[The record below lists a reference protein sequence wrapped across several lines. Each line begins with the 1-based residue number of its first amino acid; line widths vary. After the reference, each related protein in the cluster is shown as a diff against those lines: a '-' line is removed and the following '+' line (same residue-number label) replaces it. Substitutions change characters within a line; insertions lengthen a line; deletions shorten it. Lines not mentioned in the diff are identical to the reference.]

1 MKYLFEYLEPLQA
14 VYGGKINNAVD
25 FVTDK
30 QLLDEKL
37 WQKFA
42 KQFEIRLDSF
52 DKGWRGEY
60 WGKMM
65 RGACLTYMYLGS
77 EELYKTLVYAVNELL
92 KYQDE
97 LGRISTYSKETEFN
111 GWDTWC
117 RKYVLTGLQHF
128 YKICKDSMLK
138 ERVLSAMINS
148 ANYVCEKVG
157 ENKIDICKTSG
168 NWFGVNSA
176 SILEPFVELY
186 KITSNKKYLD
196 FAKYVISTGG
206 CSNGNLITCAENTS
220 LYPYQ
225 YPVKKAYEVMS
236 FFEGVLSYYEVTGE
250 KRYFSLV
257 KNFVER
263 VYETERTAVGGV
275 GGEGELF
282 TNFYSRQTEEI
293 DTVVQETCVTVTWIR
308 LLARLYFNTGDVNY
322 IDRIEKSALNAMLGS
337 LNTEWNTHY
346 SSIVKQ
352 RVSPLPFDSY
362 SPLVNNKRGSEVG
375 GFRSFQDGTF
385 YGCCAC
391 IGSAGVA
398 LIPLLAVL
406 REDDGFVFNMYFSG
420 EISAKTKTGN
430 SVKITIDGNYPVDS
444 RVKIRVKT
452 QKKER
457 FLIRFRK
464 PSWCSLPSVS
474 GVDCVLENG
483 YFNVDKIWDN
493 DQITLEFPAEIKTET
508 LNGKTAFSY
517 GAITLARDDFKE
529 KVISDLDVVDY
540 SLDISEIATE
550 KLPPNKGEMARFKVS
565 DKSGKKSIILT
576 DYASCGKKWDENNK
590 ISVWLKENR

>member
-128 YKICKDSMLK
+128 FKICKDSTLK

-186 KITSNKKYLD
+186 KITSNDKYLD

-263 VYETERTAVGGV
+263 VYETE
-275 GGEGELF
+275 
-282 TNFYSRQTEEI
+282 
-293 DTVVQETCVTVTWIR
+293 
-308 LLARLYFNTGDVNY
+308 
-322 IDRIEKSALNAMLGS
+322 
-337 LNTEWNTHY
+337 
-346 SSIVKQ
+346 
-352 RVSPLPFDSY
+352 
-362 SPLVNNKRGSEVG
+362 
-375 GFRSFQDGTF
+375 
-385 YGCCAC
+385 
-391 IGSAGVA
+391 
-398 LIPLLAVL
+398 
-406 REDDGFVFNMYFSG
+406 
-420 EISAKTKTGN
+420 
-430 SVKITIDGNYPVDS
+430 
-444 RVKIRVKT
+444 
-452 QKKER
+452 
-457 FLIRFRK
+457 
-464 PSWCSLPSVS
+464 
-474 GVDCVLENG
+474 
-483 YFNVDKIWDN
+483 
-493 DQITLEFPAEIKTET
+493 
-508 LNGKTAFSY
+508 
-517 GAITLARDDFKE
+517 
-529 KVISDLDVVDY
+529 
-540 SLDISEIATE
+540 
-550 KLPPNKGEMARFKVS
+550 
-565 DKSGKKSIILT
+565 
-576 DYASCGKKWDENNK
+576 
-590 ISVWLKENR
+590 

>member
-97 LGRISTYSKETEFN
+97 LGRISTYSKETEFS
-111 GWDTWC
+111 GWDMWC

-128 YKICKDSMLK
+128 YKICKDSTLK

-186 KITSNKKYLD
+186 KITSNDKYLD

-250 KRYFSLV
+250 KRYLSIV

-282 TNFYSRQTEEI
+282 NNFYFRQTEEI

-308 LLARLYFNTGDVNY
+308 LLTRPAGIAHGPQNTGAHVVDH
-322 IDRIEKSALNAMLGS
+322 GS
-337 LNTEWNTHY
+337 N
-346 SSIVKQ
+346 
-352 RVSPLPFDSY
+352 
-362 SPLVNNKRGSEVG
+362 
-375 GFRSFQDGTF
+375 
-385 YGCCAC
+385 
-391 IGSAGVA
+391 GSAEIDPGVKGC
-398 LIPLLAVL
+398 IRQAVL
-406 REDDGFVFNMYFSG
+406 RCPDQPQD
-420 EISAKTKTGN
+420 TGACTN
-430 SVKITIDGNYPVDS
+430 PQTHG
-444 RVKIRVKT
+444 
-452 QKKER
+452 
-457 FLIRFRK
+457 
-464 PSWCSLPSVS
+464 
-474 GVDCVLENG
+474 
-483 YFNVDKIWDN
+483 
-493 DQITLEFPAEIKTET
+493 
-508 LNGKTAFSY
+508 
-517 GAITLARDDFKE
+517 
-529 KVISDLDVVDY
+529 
-540 SLDISEIATE
+540 
-550 KLPPNKGEMARFKVS
+550 
-565 DKSGKKSIILT
+565 
-576 DYASCGKKWDENNK
+576 
-590 ISVWLKENR
+590 